1 MSRSSSY
8 IFLILSILATV
19 AACDDPAKLQAQEA
33 ALIQSRLLERLEMAR
48 AARREECMKQLA
60 DSALFLVDS
69 IRFEEAR
76 WALDTFRGRPYKPLK
91 PENPGPGASIDSLE
105 IKPLL
110 PDSLKRRN
118 N

>member
-19 AACDDPAKLQAQEA
+19 AACDDPAKQQAQEA

>member
-8 IFLILSILATV
+8 IFLILSILA
-19 AACDDPAKLQAQEA
+19 AAGCDDPAKQQAQEA
-33 ALIQSRLLERLEMAR
+33 TLIQSRLLERLEMGR